1 MIKLCTVWVTRGA
14 DGKVA
19 FDTFK
24 PEDGETGDTVI
35 LANETFAFN
44 KLTDAVVPVIDLC
57 RLAYPLNPRENVAM
71 WLEGGEAP
79 SGEALYRLWKK
90 LEEHLLAYPVWAL
103 EVLAQLYRDLEERG
117 LCLLFSDLSGRVEG
131 RHPRKYAREDAKR
144 GVIDWRTSFPVR
156 NVMRHAG
163 RKLPTLEDCT
173 PLDPVTTAGYFETGG
188 AFARLMPGYESRKG
202 QVEMARAVADAFNS
216 GKHLLVEA
224 GTGVGKSLAY
234 LVPAAS
240 WALLNDVPVVVS
252 TNTRNLQT
260 QLVEK
265 DLPQVRKALDEAVG
279 GDEGTVP
286 LRTALL
292 KGRSN
297 YLCLRR
303 FADLAEQSVY
313 ELERPELRQFAE
325 TVAWACQ
332 TNDGDLDQ
340 FAGGGRSDAQFLS
353 RLTSTGEECPG
364 RSCPHY
370 YRCFLQKA
378 RAVASNAHIVVANHA
393 LVFAEAQMPGSILPP
408 HAQIVFDEAHNL
420 EAAATNH
427 LKIELSMNGVSRM
440 LRRMGK
446 VKSSRRDGMLERM
459 ERYVLRT
466 SNLLPSDEA
475 RQAFAEAVRMAKRAL
490 DRIRA
495 KAESFFKTAEHLIAE
510 GGDAVR
516 FRCVPNGEQAPEGGG
531 YERQSFRGGR
541 FLALSELEWDERE
554 AEASKT
560 ALLDAVASCATAFT
574 AIVAV
579 LDAPRQAGELPL
591 YADQAVLLEG
601 ALKTF
606 QEFAFNV
613 AFVFAANVD
622 SYVFWAERET
632 FSGHGKHGGVR
643 LNAAPLSIGESLK
656 KLLFETKSS
665 VVMCSATL
673 RVGGSFSY
681 IGRRLGL
688 GLIDQERISTCLA
701 ESPFNYLTQCRVLAT
716 DFMPEPKGTSSAG
729 MYSEQLSALMADLFP
744 LTRGRAMGLFT
755 SYEMMRQVAGLLEV
769 PLSDAGIR
777 LLVHNVDGT
786 RDRITRLFR
795 EGNGASVLFG
805 VHSFWEGVDVAGEAL
820 SCVVLA
826 RLPFGALGDPV
837 FEARCEQIDQAGGS
851 SFRELSLPQAV
862 IRFRQGFGRLIRTK
876 SDRGVVVIADPR
888 IIRAGYGAVFRKSLP
903 CPVAKVSDRETLLR
917 EVRDFFNP

>member
-1 MIKLCTVWVTRGA
+1 MIKLCTVWVSHGT

-19 FDTFK
+19 FDTFTPK
-24 PEDGETGDTVI
+24 DGNGTGDAVI
-35 LANETFAFN
+35 LANETFAFD
-44 KLTDAVVPVIDLC
+44 KLTEAVVPVIDLC
-57 RLAYPLNPRENVAM
+57 RLAHPLNPRENVAL
-71 WLEGGEAP
+71 WLDKGAAP

-90 LEEHLLAYPVWAL
+90 LEERLLAYPVWAL

-117 LCLLFSDLSGRVEG
+117 LCLLFRDLAGRAET
-131 RHPRKYAREDAKR
+131 RHPRKDAKH
-144 GVIDWRTSFPVR
+144 GTIDWGASFPVR
-156 NVMRHAG
+156 SVTRHSG
-163 RKLPTLEDCT
+163 RKLPTLADCT
-173 PLDPVTTAGYFETGG
+173 PLASGTTAGFFETGG
-188 AFARLMPGYESRKG
+188 AFSRLMPGYESRKG
-202 QVEMARAVADAFNS
+202 QVEMARAVANAFNG

-265 DLPQVRKALDEAVG
+265 DLPLVRRALDEAAG
-279 GDEGTVP
+279 GDKDAVP
-286 LRTALL
+286 LRVALL

-303 FADLAEQSVY
+303 FADLTEQGVY

-325 TVAWACQ
+325 TVAWACR

-340 FAGGGRSDAQFLS
+340 FAGAGHSDASFLS

-364 RSCPHY
+364 RACPHY
-370 YRCFLQKA
+370 HRCFLQKA
-378 RAVASNAHIVVANHA
+378 RAVAANAHVIVANHA

-420 EAAATNH
+420 EEAATKH
-427 LKIELSMNGVSRM
+427 LTIELSMGGVNRM

-446 VKSSRRDGMLERM
+446 IKASRRDGMLERM

-466 SNLLPSDEA
+466 SDLLPDDKA
-475 RQAFAEAVRMAKRAL
+475 RKAFAEAVQKAKRAL
-490 DRIRA
+490 ERIRGR
-495 KAESFFKTAEHLIAE
+495 AETFFQTAERLAGAA
-510 GGDAVR
+510 GGDSVR
-516 FRCVPNGEQAPEGGG
+516 FRCAPGVRQCFRKGG
-531 YERQSFRGGR
+531 F
-541 FLALSELEWDERE
+541 ADLSGAEWDERE
-554 AEASKT
+554 AEASKA
-560 ALLDAVASCATAFT
+560 ALLDAVASCAGALN
-574 AIVAV
+574 AVAAV
-579 LDAPRQAGELPL
+579 LDAPRKAGELPL
-591 YADQAVLLEG
+591 YADQTALLEG

-613 AFVFAANVD
+613 AFVFSANVD
-622 SYVFWAERET
+622 NYVFWAERENR
-632 FSGHGKHGGVR
+632 GERGRRGGVR
-643 LNAAPLSIGESLK
+643 LNAAPLNVGESLK
-656 KLLFETKSS
+656 ELLFEKKSS
-665 VVMCSATL
+665 VVLCSATL
-673 RVGGSFSY
+673 RVGGSFAY

-688 GLIDQERISTCLA
+688 GLIDKGRIATCLA
-701 ESPFNYLTQCRVLAT
+701 ESPFNYLTQCRVLAA
-716 DFMPEPKGTSSAG
+716 DFMPEPKGAAAAG
-729 MYSEQLSALMADLFP
+729 MYAEQLGALMADLFP

-755 SYEMMRQVAGLLEV
+755 SYEMMRQVAGLVEE
-769 PLSDAGIR
+769 PLAEAGIR

-795 EGNGASVLFG
+795 EGNGANVLFG

-876 SDRGVVVIADPR
+876 SDRGVVVVADPR
-888 IIRAGYGAVFRKSLP
+888 IVRAGYGAVFRQGLP
-903 CPVAKVSDRETLLR
+903 CPVTRISERETLLR
-917 EVRDFFNP
+917 EVRAFFAP